1 MQYMTSEQAASE
13 HASSESQT
21 RQTGHSTHACVLPDW
36 WFALALANRCVLHQ
50 RLSTVSL
57 TVTATRCR
65 ICNARVNYAMPSHYR
80 LLEYATNNVYWP
92 TLYLASLAPM
102 TSFTLSSFSSLEA
115 LYAT

>member
-13 HASSESQT
+13 HASESQT
-21 RQTGHSTHACVLPDW
+21 RQTGRSTHACVLPDW
-36 WFALALANRCVLHQ
+36 WFALALANRCVLQ

-57 TVTATRCR
+57 TVTRCR
-65 ICNARVNYAMPSHYR
+65 ICNAHVNHAMPSHYR
-80 LLEYATNNVYWP
+80 LLIYATDDVYWP

-102 TSFTLSSFSSLEA
+102 TSLSLSSFSSLEA